1 MSGMELDKACLPS
14 HVVRQG
20 RWRRDDNEQGQVK
33 KGLFNDEERSCHDGG
48 EGEARRFHAL

>member
-20 RWRRDDNEQGQVK
+20 RWRRDDVS
-33 KGLFNDEERSCHDGG
+33 KGR
-48 EGEARRFHAL
+48 EGLS